1 MFKTHCQN
9 NTDAISCHNTSMSV
23 YHTLAICPGA
33 SDDIRRAT
41 ELAYRAV
48 SEFGL
53 SASIGPLAVASM
65 GGSEEGSLMLK
76 DSGEC

>member
-1 MFKTHCQN
+1 
-9 NTDAISCHNTSMSV
+9 MSV